1 MEGLLF
7 AFHLKGTALDWRLH
21 FLLVL
26 VIFLGAAT
34 TLAENAHPQAVLLS
48 TLRAQLVLLQG
59 IWFVQI
65 AEILYRGAPAG
76 LAAGLCLDSLTELT
90 WLCAIA
96 DRIAWDPEYMGSG
109 MFVPVV
115 FCVWVVVVLTGT
127 VAGACQ
133 DV

>member
-26 VIFLGAAT
+26 VVFLGAGT
-34 TLAENAHPQAVLLS
+34 TLAEVAHPHAVLLS

-65 AEILYRGAPAG
+65 AEILYRGTPCPEFPGSCCGQQLGRAG
-76 LAAGLCLDSLTELT
+76 RLRQAEPPLSSCCLAWSA
-90 WLCAIA
+90 A
-96 DRIAWDPEYMGSG
+96 
-109 MFVPVV
+109 
-115 FCVWVVVVLTGT
+115 
-127 VAGACQ
+127 
-133 DV
+133 